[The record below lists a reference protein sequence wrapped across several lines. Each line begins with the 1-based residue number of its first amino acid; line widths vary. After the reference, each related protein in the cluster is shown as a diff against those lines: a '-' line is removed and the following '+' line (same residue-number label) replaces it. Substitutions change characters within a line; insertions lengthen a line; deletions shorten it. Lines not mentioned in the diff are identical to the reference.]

1 MLLNQ
6 RWVLAIFSFLAIHTG
21 SQISLMTRHDL
32 AVSDFYLPTA
42 TGIILINWFGPR
54 LVLPIMYI
62 NAVLTS
68 HMWGTPLEKW
78 PFWFLYGLPEVSFAF
93 LSWFLFRVVLKGKF
107 WFPDNQ
113 NTIVFLLFGILIP
126 AIAESFM
133 LQGMLVLTGGQSP
146 DTFLPYVASNLLS
159 EFATSFFLTFPV
171 LYYLTPWVQ
180 QTGLLHQSDMYIPE
194 IPSVKRL
201 ADRQLLELVMIFAC
215 LLALVFFVS
224 FKDHWYV
231 YGFFSLY
238 VAIRF
243 GFGPAIV
250 TNLYIMLLAYV
261 FPRLG
266 TSLISTD
273 TFDIAYVSD
282 IFLGANFLFVFVAIT
297 GRVISD
303 IREADGRLIQQNREL
318 EKTTAELD
326 RFVYSVS
333 HDLSA
338 PLKSILGLV
347 NISRLT
353 NDLEEHRIYVNKIER
368 SVRKLEAFIGEILDY
383 SRSKRQIPIIEPI
396 SLPTLIEEI
405 LDNLRYTAEN
415 EHTKV
420 HFDLKE
426 KTLHQD
432 SVRLKIILTNI
443 LSNALKFQRRTTD
456 HEPFVRISS
465 RKTTRHV
472 ILEIEDNGQGISPE
486 EQPRIFEM
494 FHRGN
499 EQGGGSGLGLYIAR
513 EAAGKIG
520 ASIHMKSE
528 YGKGST
534 FTVKVTDRGPF
545 QMMSEQ
551 SVTH

>member
-21 SQISLMTRHDL
+21 SQISLLTKHDL

-42 TGIILINWFGPR
+42 IAIILVNWFGPR
-54 LVLPIMYI
+54 LVLPIMYV

-68 HMWGTPLEKW
+68 HMWGTPLEDW
-78 PFWFLYGLPEVSFAF
+78 PLWFLYGLPEVFFAF

-126 AIAESFM
+126 ALAESFL
-133 LQGMLVLTGGQSP
+133 LQGMLVLTGSQPS
-146 DTFLPYVASNLLS
+146 DVFLPYVASNLLS
-159 EFATSFFLTFPV
+159 EFATSFFFTFPV

-194 IPSVKRL
+194 VPPVKRL
-201 ADRQLLELVMIFAC
+201 ADRQILELVMIFIC
-215 LLALVFFVS
+215 LLALVFFVA

-243 GFGPAIV
+243 GFGPAIF
-250 TNLYIMLLAYV
+250 TNLYIMVLAYV
-261 FPRLG
+261 FPR
-266 TSLISTD
+266 ISTTLTNGA
-273 TFDIAYVSD
+273 TFDVAHVSD

-303 IREADGRLIQQNREL
+303 IREADARLIQQNKEL

-338 PLKSILGLV
+338 PLKSVLGLV

-353 NDLEEHRIYVNKIER
+353 NDLDEHRLYVNKIER
-368 SVRKLEAFIGEILDY
+368 SVKKLEAFIAEILDY

-396 SLPTLIEEI
+396 SLQVLIEEI
-405 LDNLRYTAEN
+405 LDNLRYTTEN
-415 EHTKV
+415 ENTKV
-420 HFDLKE
+420 YLGLME

-443 LSNALKFQRRTTD
+443 LSNAFKFQRRTTD
-456 HEPFVRISS
+456 HEPFIRITS
-465 RKTTRHV
+465 RKTPRHV
-472 ILEIEDNGQGISPE
+472 IIDIEDNGQGIQPE

-494 FHRGN
+494 FHRAN

-513 EAAGKIG
+513 EAAAKIG

-528 YGKGST
+528 YGHGSV
-534 FTVKVTDRGPF
+534 FTVKVMDRGPF
-545 QMMSEQ
+545 QMHSDPITN
-551 SVTH
+551 S